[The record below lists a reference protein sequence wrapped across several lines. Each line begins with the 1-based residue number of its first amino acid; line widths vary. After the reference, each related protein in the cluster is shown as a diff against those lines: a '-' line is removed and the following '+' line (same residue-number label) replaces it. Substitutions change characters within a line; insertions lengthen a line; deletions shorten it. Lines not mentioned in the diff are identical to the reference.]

1 MIEYPT
7 GILTMPSPDASFT
20 SHNRV
25 VAAKSE
31 PQSQFSPPEPS
42 PGWINRLLHRV
53 SIRKKIGFGYTL
65 TLAVAIVGTA
75 IGRTVGD
82 YYYEPQ
88 AREKLE
94 RVHDEALLFNELRF
108 NVLEAR
114 NHQQQF
120 ISLISQPEVF
130 RKHYAHFVEHKA
142 DVENGLS
149 EIRALANRA
158 NRQDLKQFIQNNNNQ
173 VKSYFQQVEALIQ
186 KINWSD
192 LKPQD
197 VSAAQQVLIDF
208 TNNKVAT
215 EFDNFSEDVE
225 ILIKTTRQNE
235 EESYESLK
243 EAENLGTQITIA
255 AMLLSSAIAAAIAIY
270 TSRAIAHPIEA
281 VTQVVTQATEEA
293 NFDLQAPVL
302 TQDEVGVLAISFNN
316 LIQRVAN
323 YTQELEFARQTLE
336 RRVAERTEELEGKN
350 QQLEAARAHLQELN
364 AELVSQATELSHTL
378 HDLRQTQ
385 ARLIQ
390 TEKMS
395 SLGQMVAGVAHE
407 INNPVNFIYG
417 NLSHVSD
424 YTQDLLALIDL
435 YQQHYP
441 NSAPEIQAQIQ
452 AFDIDFV
459 ADDLPKILSSM
470 KMGTDRIRQIV
481 LSLRNFS
488 RLDEAE
494 MKPVDIHEGI
504 DSTLLILN
512 HRLKRGIEVTK
523 QYGELPLVEC
533 YPAQLNQVFMNI
545 LSNGID
551 ALLEQNQQTSPQ
563 ILIQTE
569 IETENTGFVRVRI
582 RDNGLGIPPDIQNK
596 LFDPFFTTKP
606 AGKGTGLG
614 LAICAQIMEKH
625 QGKIE
630 VNSQPGKGTEFAL
643 VLPSKHPNAIALSS
657 PLEVEQVNGRP

>member
-1 MIEYPT
+1 
-7 GILTMPSPDASFT
+7 MPSPDPNFT
-20 SHNRV
+20 PHDRV

-31 PQSQFSPPEPS
+31 PQSQFIQQEPS
-42 PGWINRLLHRV
+42 PNWVNRLLHRV
-53 SIRKKIGFGYTL
+53 SIRKKIGFGYAL
-65 TLAVAIVGTA
+65 TLAVALIGTTL
-75 IGRTVGD
+75 GRTVED
-82 YYYEPQ
+82 YYYEAQ
-88 AREKLE
+88 AKEKLE
-94 RVHDEALLFNELRF
+94 RAHNEAVLFNELRF

-120 ISLISQPEVF
+120 ISLISQPEGF
-130 RKHYAHFVEHKA
+130 RKHYAHFVEHKTE
-142 DVENGLS
+142 VENRLS
-149 EIRALANRA
+149 EIRALADRA
-158 NRQDLKQFIQNNNNQ
+158 NRQDLKEFLQNNNNQ
-173 VKSYFQQVEALIQ
+173 VESYFQQVEALL
-186 KINWSD
+186 KRINWSN
-192 LKPQD
+192 LKPQE
-197 VSAAQQVLIDF
+197 VSAAQQVLIAF
-208 TNNKVAT
+208 TNNQVAT

-225 ILIKTTRQNE
+225 ILIKTARKAE
-235 EESYESLK
+235 EEAYESLE
-243 EAENLGTQITIA
+243 EAENLGTQVTIA
-255 AMLLSSAIAAAIAIY
+255 AILLSSAIATAIAIY

-281 VTQVVTQATEEA
+281 VTKVATQATEEA

-316 LIQRVAN
+316 LIQRVAI
-323 YTQELEFARQTLE
+323 YTQELKLARQTLE

-350 QQLEAARAHLQELN
+350 EQLEAARAHLQELN
-364 AELVSQATELSHTL
+364 VELVSQAAELSHTL

-385 ARLIQ
+385 AHLIQ

-395 SLGQMVAGVAHE
+395 GLGQMVAGVAHE

-417 NLSHVSD
+417 NLSHVSE
-424 YTQDLLALIDL
+424 YTQELLALIDL

-441 NSAPEIQAQIQ
+441 NSAPEIQEQIQ
-452 AFDIDFV
+452 AFDLDFV
-459 ADDLPKILSSM
+459 TDDLPKVLSSM
-470 KMGTDRIRQIV
+470 KMGTDRIREIV

-512 HRLKRGIEVTK
+512 HRLKCGIEAIK
-523 QYGELPLVEC
+523 QYGDLPLVEC

-545 LSNGID
+545 LSNAID
-551 ALLEQNQQTSPQ
+551 ALLEQTQQPSPQ

-569 IETENTGFVRVRI
+569 IETENTEFVRVRI
-582 RDNGLGIPPDIQNK
+582 GDNGPGIPPDIQNK

-630 VNSQPGKGTEFAL
+630 VISQMGRGTEFVL
-643 VLPSKHPNAIALSS
+643 TLPSKHPSAIALGTG
-657 PLEVEQVNGRP
+657 LN